1 MSQGLTLVMM
11 RVAAL
16 LVVLAKFGHC
26 TLCGQG
32 DSLGRKSARSV
43 EIAIAPDSSF
53 VLVSEPQPEF
63 PGGFVALQEFLD
75 KEFKYSH
82 NSPVAGRVYV
92 QFTIDC
98 SGVIRDARVL
108 RGIHP
113 SIDAEA
119 VRVVESMPPWE
130 PVTWPSGP
138 VSARFNLPIIARTA
152 EPSK

>member
-1 MSQGLTLVMM
+1 M

-16 LVVLAKFGHC
+16 LIVFITFGHYR
-26 TLCGQG
+26 LCGQG
-32 DSLGRKSARSV
+32 DSLGRKSARSDV
-43 EIAIAPDSSF
+43 HPIAPDSLF

-63 PGGFVALQEFLD
+63 PGGFVALQEFLE

-92 QFTIDC
+92 QFTIDS
-98 SGVIRDARVL
+98 SGVIKDACVL

-113 SIDAEA
+113 LLDAEA

-138 VSARFNLPIIARTA
+138 VSTRYNLPIIARTA